1 MTERLVI
8 RMRRSLTD
16 PVPDP
21 VWPAGIR
28 LVSFEPERHAEKIH
42 ALLAEA
48 YARGGGYVEPF
59 AIWWPSLRD
68 DAEYDPA
75 LVFLAA
81 DEEEKIV
88 GVAQCWTGAFVKD
101 LAVAPSM
108 RRQGLGS
115 ALLHHAFQAF
125 QERGAAVIGL
135 KVEAD
140 NPSGAL
146 RLYRSL
152 GFEEVES
159 YRLA

>member
-1 MTERLVI
+1 MVDRLVI
-8 RMRRSLTD
+8 RMRRSLAE
-16 PVPDP
+16 PVPKP

-28 LVSFEPERHAEKIH
+28 LVGFEPDRHAEKIH
-42 ALLAEA
+42 ALLVEA

-68 DAEYDPA
+68 DLEYDPA
-75 LVFLAA
+75 LVFVAA
-81 DEEEKIV
+81 DGQDRIV

-108 RRQGLGS
+108 RRHGLGS
-115 ALLHHAFQAF
+115 ALLHHASRVLHD
-125 QERGAAVIGL
+125 RGAAGLEL

-152 GFEEVES
+152 GFEEVEA

>member
-1 MTERLVI
+1 
-8 RMRRSLTD
+8 MRRSLTE
-16 PVPDP
+16 PVPEP

-28 LVSFEPERHAEKIH
+28 PVTFEPDRHPEKIH
-42 ALLAEA
+42 ALLVEA

-59 AIWWPSLRD
+59 AMWWPSLRD

-75 LVFLAA
+75 LVFVAA
-81 DEEEKIV
+81 DEQEEIV
-88 GVAQCWTGAFVKD
+88 GVAQCWMDAFVKD
-101 LAVAPSM
+101 LAVATSM
-108 RRQGLGS
+108 RRHGLGS
-115 ALLHHAFQAF
+115 ALLHQAF
-125 QERGAAVIGL
+125 RVFRERGAAGIGL
-135 KVEAD
+135 KVDAD

>member
-1 MTERLVI
+1 MPQRLVL
-8 RMRRSLTD
+8 RMRRSLTEA
-16 PVPDP
+16 PPAP
-21 VWPAGIR
+21 VWPDGIR
-28 LVSFEPERHAEKIH
+28 LIPFEPERHAEQVH
-42 ALLAEA
+42 ALLVAA

-68 DAEYDPA
+68 DSEYDPA
-75 LVFLAA
+75 LVFVAA
-81 DEEEKIV
+81 NRHDEIV

-115 ALLHHAFQAF
+115 ALLHHAFRAF
-125 QERGAAVIGL
+125 RQRGAPCLEL
-135 KVEAD
+135 KVQAD

-152 GFEEVES
+152 GFDEVET
-159 YRLA
+159 YRLG